1 MAVDDALTVGAST
14 ASMAAAGAA
23 LGPIG
28 AGVGAAVGLTLGL
41 MQNKAQKDAEK
52 EAKKRERK
60 QRERARKAQVA
71 SEVAQRREDA
81 QAREARNRAIKEGSE
96 ARGPSMASA
105 DQLLQSSMS
114 GGPGTPYDQYMAST
128 YGRPFSA

>member
-1 MAVDDALTVGAST
+1 MAVDETLTVAAST

-23 LGPIG
+23 LGP
-28 AGVGAAVGLTLGL
+28 VGALGGAAIGLTLGL
-41 MQNKAQKDAEK
+41 MQNKAQKDAEQQD
-52 EAKKRERK
+52 KKRARK

-71 SEVAQRREDA
+71 AEVAQRREDA
-81 QAREARNRAIKEGSE
+81 QTRESRNRAIKDGSE

-114 GGPGTPYDQYMAST
+114 GGAGTPYDQYMASA
-128 YGRPFSA
+128 YGRPFTV